1 MEQHLPVL
9 PVAWEKMNDAWDNY
23 VKGYLPTSN
32 YFGNYD
38 VVRWD
43 TAWPDKEGESPMAQH
58 TAAVQ
63 RTKYILD
70 EADLPTQWYNI
81 QADLKT
87 PVPPVLHPGTGQ
99 PIGPQDLAP
108 LFPMALIAQE
118 VSQERWID
126 IPEEVR
132 DVLRLWRPSPLD
144 RKSTR
149 LNS

>member
-1 MEQHLPVL
+1 MTQ
-9 PVAWEKMNDAWDNY
+9 
-23 VKGYLPTSN
+23 
-32 YFGNYD
+32 
-38 VVRWD
+38 R
-43 TAWPDKEGESPMAQH
+43 
-58 TAAVQ
+58 TAAAQ

-108 LFPMALIAQE
+108 LFPMEMIKQE

-132 DVLRLWRPSPLD
+132 DVYACGGLPRCTGPDGWNGRSIPLPVSTT
-144 RKSTR
+144 STR
-149 LNS
+149 ASARPAATSPTQPWPRRTTTSRKG